1 MRMILATNPVPCSCQ
16 RAPVTGPCR
25 HTHTRSRCMQPTGKY
40 CAVLFDF
47 DGTLADSES
56 AHHRVWNEIL
66 GEMGAHIDD
75 EEYKRESSGVPVT
88 QEVERLI
95 QTRGLSISAKA
106 LVDRKVERTVASFTR
121 DPIALMDHALEMLE
135 WCREQGLPMAL
146 ITGSG
151 RQEIAPTL
159 EHYDL
164 TRFFD
169 HIVTRNDVTHSKPHP
184 ECYLK
189 GLSLCGIEA
198 AQAVAIEDTCHGVNA
213 AHAAGIDVIAIPNA
227 YSRGQD
233 VSRATVELESL
244 AQARDWIDVRCVKR
258 QP

>member
-1 MRMILATNPVPCSCQ
+1 
-16 RAPVTGPCR
+16 
-25 HTHTRSRCMQPTGKY
+25 MQSSGKY
-40 CAVLFDF
+40 RAVLFDF

-56 AHHRVWNEIL
+56 AHHRVWNEVLSEL
-66 GEMGAHIDD
+66 GTHIDD

-95 QTRGLSISAKA
+95 RTRGLDISPQA
-106 LVDRKVERTVASFTR
+106 LVDRKVERTVASFTQ
-121 DPIALMDHALEMLE
+121 DPIALMDHALEILE
-135 WCREQGLPMAL
+135 WCRERGLPMAL

-151 RQEIAPTL
+151 REEIAPTI

-164 TRFFD
+164 GRFFD

-189 GLSLCGIEA
+189 GLTLCGIEA

-213 AHAAGIDVIAIPNA
+213 ACAAGIDVIAIPNA

-233 VSRATVELESL
+233 VSRATVELENL
-244 AQARDWIDVRCVKR
+244 ALARDWIDARCAPR
-258 QP
+258 

>member
-1 MRMILATNPVPCSCQ
+1 
-16 RAPVTGPCR
+16 
-25 HTHTRSRCMQPTGKY
+25 MQSSGKY
-40 CAVLFDF
+40 RAVLFDF

-75 EEYKRESSGVPVT
+75 EEYKRESSGMPVT

-95 QTRGLSISAKA
+95 RTRGLDITPQA
-106 LVDRKVERTVASFTR
+106 LVDLKVQRTVASFTES
-121 DPIALMDHALEMLE
+121 PIALMTHALDILE
-135 WCREQGLPMAL
+135 WCRAQGLPMAL
-146 ITGSG
+146 VTGSG
-151 RQEIAPTL
+151 REEIAPTI

-164 TRFFD
+164 ARFFD

-184 ECYLK
+184 ECYLR
-189 GLSLCGIEA
+189 GLTLCGVEA
-198 AQAVAIEDTCHGVNA
+198 SQAVALEDTCHGVNA

-233 VSRATVELESL
+233 VSRATVALEHL
-244 AQARDWIDVRCVKR
+244 AQARDWIDVRRV
-258 QP
+258 QG